1 MHRPHT
7 KKITIA
13 ITAAALALSL
23 TSCGYGPNAATRL
36 IKRVT
41 DGAEATVTT
50 NGSNLSISNLLLVAP
65 EDGSAVV
72 IGTFVNYSEDNDSL
86 VGLSVNGIP
95 AVITGETTLKQD
107 QPLRFEGDT
116 ANAKAVFYGVSP
128 VAGRHVKLSIG
139 FARAGLVTAD
149 VIIRDKRDDY
159 KNVVSNPAEINASP
173 DSQPL
178 Q

>member
-1 MHRPHT
+1 MRQSKF
-7 KKITIA
+7 KKSSIA
-13 ITAAALALSL
+13 VIASALALTL
-23 TSCGYGPNAATRL
+23 TGCGAGPNAETRL

-41 DGAEATVTT
+41 DGNEVILKE
-50 NGSNLSISNLLLVAP
+50 NGNNISVSNLLLVAL

-116 ANAKAVFYGVSP
+116 ATTKGVFNAVGA
-128 VAGRHVKLSIG
+128 VAGVNIPLTLS
-139 FARAGLVTAD
+139 FERAGDVTVN
-149 VIIRDKRDDY
+149 VIVRDKRDDY
-159 KNVVSNPAEINASP
+159 RNVTK
-173 DSQPL
+173 
-178 Q
+178 

>member
-1 MHRPHT
+1 MRQSKF
-7 KKITIA
+7 KKSSIA
-13 ITAAALALSL
+13 LIASALALTL
-23 TSCGYGPNAATRL
+23 TGCGAGPNAETRL

-41 DGAEATVTT
+41 DGNEVILKE
-50 NGSNLSISNLLLVAP
+50 NGNNISVSNLLLVAL

-116 ANAKAVFYGVSP
+116 ATTKGVFNAVGA
-128 VAGRHVKLSIG
+128 VAGVNIPLTLS
-139 FARAGLVTAD
+139 FERAGDVTVN
-149 VIIRDKRDDY
+149 VIVRDKRDDY
-159 KNVVSNPAEINASP
+159 RNVTK
-173 DSQPL
+173 
-178 Q
+178 